1 MMAVNPRLAI
11 GLSLS
16 LLSGLGCGA
25 AGQAA
30 IEIGPPGAEAVSLG
44 GEARGSTPGVKG
56 PGCAWTGHVV
66 TPRGEGMPLCFA
78 VDGACFAQA
87 ISPFVG
93 DATVTLPEGKPME
106 TGARVELLDNG
117 VRVAAWT
124 SGDAVYLFAEEP
136 LLFGP
141 AAVVIGSPGLFVER
155 VHSGSLDLSF
165 RGDASVKLRSG
176 AWRSRAPCPA
186 LGLAKD
192 AYDPA
197 GVLSAAG
204 VTRAH
209 PSDRLLPVD
218 EAVEVSATQGGAPI
232 LEIMAPSEEAAR
244 VEVVEERAGQ
254 SRVLWWQ
261 ADGGLVFGWV
271 DTGVLAPAPPRPE
284 PTSSS
289 ANGPSIA
296 ALSQP
301 LAGMRCPV
309 DVTLFASVAGTLA
322 EAGTIVAAT
331 RFDATPSVSTEYTK
345 IRLRAHH
352 FESMPDSDWLV
363 RTAELQA
370 CKVE

>member
-1 MMAVNPRLAI
+1 MAVKARIVI

-16 LLSGLGCGA
+16 LVSGLGCGA

-30 IEIGPPGAEAVSLG
+30 IEIGPPGSEGASSDADAQSAPPRV
-44 GEARGSTPGVKG
+44 TG

-66 TPRGEGMPLCFA
+66 TPRGESMPLCFA

-93 DATVTLPEGKPME
+93 DATVTLPEGKPSE
-106 TGARVELLDNG
+106 TGARVELWDNG

-124 SGDAVYLFAEEP
+124 PADAVSLFAEEP

-141 AAVVIGSPGLFVER
+141 AAVVIGSPGMFVER
-155 VHSGSLDLSF
+155 VHSGSLDMGF
-165 RGDASVKLRSG
+165 RGDASVKPRNG
-176 AWRSRAPCPA
+176 TWKARAACPA
-186 LGLAKD
+186 VGLAKD
-192 AYDPA
+192 SYDPA
-197 GVLSAAG
+197 EVLSAAG
-204 VTRAH
+204 LSWAH

-218 EAVEVSATQGGAPI
+218 EAVGVAATPGGAPI
-232 LEIMAPSEEAAR
+232 LEIVASSEDVSR
-244 VEVVEERAGQ
+244 VEVVEERGAQ

-261 ADGGLVFGWV
+261 PDGGLVFGWV
-271 DTGVLAPAPPRPE
+271 DTAVLAPAPPRPE
-284 PTSSS
+284 PSSSS

-301 LAGMRCPV
+301 LLGMKCPV
-309 DVTLFASVAGTLA
+309 DVTLFASVAGLSS
-322 EAGTIVAAT
+322 EAGTIGAGT

-345 IRLRAHH
+345 IRLRARH

-363 RTAELQA
+363 RTAELSA